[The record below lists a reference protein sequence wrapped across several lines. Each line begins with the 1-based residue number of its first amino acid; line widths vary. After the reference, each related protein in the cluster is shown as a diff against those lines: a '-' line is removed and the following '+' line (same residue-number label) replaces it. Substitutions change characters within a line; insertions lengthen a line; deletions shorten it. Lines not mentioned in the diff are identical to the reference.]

1 MLYLALERKVKS
13 LIVKIWKTIELKNH
27 KDKAVN
33 GETSGQSKR
42 ERSPLQAINNDEG
55 NRQKWDESLP
65 PPNKN
70 QKGGTMSKH
79 KESENETSASETSE
93 INGIENPSQKRTNKL
108 SLAKNG
114 KKSKNQK
121 W

>member
-1 MLYLALERKVKS
+1 M
-13 LIVKIWKTIELKNH
+13 
-27 KDKAVN
+27 
-33 GETSGQSKR
+33 G
-42 ERSPLQAINNDEG
+42 SPLQVINADEG

-70 QKGGTMSKH
+70 QKSGAMSKH

-93 INGIENPSQKRTNKL
+93 INGVDNPSQKRTNKL

-114 KKSKNQK
+114 KKSKNKNQK
-121 W
+121 EEQGRRRRGDEKDGAMAEI